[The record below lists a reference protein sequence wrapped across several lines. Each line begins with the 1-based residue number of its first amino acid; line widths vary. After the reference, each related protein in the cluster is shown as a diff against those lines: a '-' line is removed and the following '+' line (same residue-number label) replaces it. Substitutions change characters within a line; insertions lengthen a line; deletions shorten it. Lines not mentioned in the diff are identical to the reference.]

1 MLRKWDE
8 LPNYMKNDAVRPYY
22 DSLKKKQFSMRFKRW
37 FDFFASVG
45 MIIILSPFFLCI
57 SVAIIAD
64 SKGGFFFARSGSH
77 STGKNLKLLSSVL

>member
-37 FDFFASVG
+37 FDFCV
-45 MIIILSPFFLCI
+45 
-57 SVAIIAD
+57 
-64 SKGGFFFARSGSH
+64 
-77 STGKNLKLLSSVL
+77 